1 MTDKP
6 TRRDLM
12 KPLHLVGIALGV
24 GVFAGIVTLLAMGF
38 FGQHP
43 ADQTARALIIALIAA
58 GITFIGS
65 LVVMSLLLL
74 AVDPAQVTHTVDRPV
89 LLPPADDEAGD
100 DGGTHDNDDR

>member
-12 KPLHLVGIALGV
+12 KPLHLVGIALGA
-24 GVFAGIVTLLAMGF
+24 GLFAGIVTLLAMGF

-43 ADQTARALIIALIAA
+43 ADQTLRALITALIAA
-58 GITFIGS
+58 GVTFIGT

-74 AVDPAQVTHTVDRPV
+74 AVDPAQVTQSVDRPV
-89 LLPPADDEAGD
+89 LLPPADEESRDQ
-100 DGGTHDNDDR
+100 DGPADSGKR

>member
-12 KPLHLVGIALGV
+12 KPLHLVGIALGA
-24 GVFAGIVTLLAMGF
+24 GLFAGIVTLLAMGF

-43 ADQTARALIIALIAA
+43 ADQTVRALITALITA
-58 GITFIGS
+58 GVTFIGT

-74 AVDPAQVTHTVDRPV
+74 AVDPAQVAQPVDRPV
-89 LLPPADDEAGD
+89 LLPPVDDEPRDEDRPSDSAG
-100 DGGTHDNDDR
+100 R